1 MSKLY
6 NTQKYITINFK
17 CLLKKFHLRKTQ
29 LNILPSILFGMIQS
43 ESVSAPDIAKVLKD
57 EFSFI
62 QFDSVV
68 KRIRR
73 FFNNSLFDPY
83 LFYKDFISFILDHY
97 KKKHQDKRVHIIF
110 DHMYSHDNYT
120 VFMLSMR
127 IGKQGIPIWFQCFKG
142 ISTIMLLK

>member
-6 NTQKYITINFK
+6 NTQKDITINFK
-17 CLLKKFHLRKTQ
+17 CFLKKFHLRKTQ

-73 FFNNSLFDPY
+73 FFNNSLFV
-83 LFYKDFISFILDHY
+83 KRNIRIKEFILFL
-97 KKKHQDKRVHIIF
+97 IIC
-110 DHMYSHDNYT
+110 SLT
-120 VFMLSMR
+120 IIIQSL
-127 IGKQGIPIWFQCFKG
+127 CFP
-142 ISTIMLLK
+142 